1 MTKEM
6 GAAIAVG
13 RLSKVRLPVRGI
25 VIAAAM
31 AVALLAAQ
39 ALGLLDDIIRRWDDI
54 AFLSVQHMQLAAI
67 SGGLAILVGM
77 VLGIVLSRR
86 ACRKVA
92 EPVMQALNVG
102 TTIPTLAVLALS
114 MSVLGIGAL
123 PAIFALWLMTLLPIV
138 RNTYIGILEVPPHLI
153 EAATGMG
160 MRPWQILWRVEV
172 PNALYV
178 IFAGIRTAVTVN
190 VGTVPLAF
198 LIGAGGLGELIFTG
212 IDLSEPGMMLAGA
225 IPTAMLAVITDFVIA
240 LVTRIVVPRGVM
252 PET

>member
-6 GAAIAVG
+6 GAALAIG
-13 RLSKVRLPVRGI
+13 GLSKVRLPIRGL
-25 VIAAAM
+25 VITAACSV
-31 AVALLAAQ
+31 AVLAAQ
-39 ALGLLDDIIRRWDDI
+39 AMGLLDDILSRWEDI
-54 AFLSVQHMQLAAI
+54 AFLSVQHVELAAI
-67 SGGLAILVGM
+67 SGGLAILVGV

-86 ACRKVA
+86 AFRKLA
-92 EPVMQALNVG
+92 EPVMQSLNVG

-114 MSVLGIGAL
+114 MSVLGIGAP

-138 RNTYIGILEVPPHLI
+138 RNTYIGLLEVPSYLI

-160 MRPWQILWRVEV
+160 MKPWQILWRVEV

-198 LIGAGGLGELIFTG
+198 LIGGGGLGELIFTG

-240 LVTRIVVPRGVM
+240 LLTRIVVPRGVM

>member
-6 GAAIAVG
+6 GAAIAIG
-13 RLSKVRLPVRGI
+13 RLSKVRLPVRAL
-25 VIAAAM
+25 VIAAALVV
-31 AVALLAAQ
+31 AVLAAQ
-39 ALGLLDDIIRRWDDI
+39 AIDLLDDIARRWDDI
-54 AFLSVQHMQLAAI
+54 AFLSVQHMELAAV
-67 SGGLAILVGM
+67 SGGLAILIGVA
-77 VLGIVLSRR
+77 LGVVLSRKAFR
-86 ACRKVA
+86 RIA

-114 MSVLGIGAL
+114 MSVLGIGAP

-138 RNTYIGILEVPPHLI
+138 RNTYVGLLEVPAHLV

-160 MRPWQILWRVEV
+160 MRPWQILWRVEL

-198 LIGAGGLGELIFTG
+198 LIGGGGLGELIFTG

-225 IPTAMLAVITDFVIA
+225 IPTAMLAVATDFVIA
-240 LVTRIVVPRGVM
+240 LVTRLVVPRGVM

>member
-6 GAAIAVG
+6 GAALAIG
-13 RLSKVRLPVRGI
+13 GLSKIRLPIRGL
-25 VIAAAM
+25 VITAAC
-31 AVALLAAQ
+31 AVAVLAAQ
-39 ALGLLDDIIRRWDDI
+39 AMGLLDDILSRWEDI
-54 AFLSVQHMQLAAI
+54 AFLSVQHVELAAI
-67 SGGLAILVGM
+67 SGGLAILVGV

-86 ACRKVA
+86 AFRGFA

-114 MSVLGIGAL
+114 MSVLGIGAP

-138 RNTYIGILEVPPHLI
+138 RNTYIGLLEVPAYLI

-160 MRPWQILWRVEV
+160 MKPWQILWQVEV

-198 LIGAGGLGELIFTG
+198 LIGGGGLGELIFTG

-225 IPTAMLAVITDFVIA
+225 IPTAMLAVITDFAIA
-240 LVTRIVVPRGVM
+240 LVTKIVVPRGVM

>member
-13 RLSKVRLPVRGI
+13 RLSKVRLPVRGL

-31 AVALLAAQ
+31 VVALLAAQ
-39 ALGLLDDIIRRWDDI
+39 AMGLLDDIVNRWDDI

-67 SGGLAILVGM
+67 SGGLAILIGM
-77 VLGIVLSRR
+77 VLGIVLSRTTFR
-86 ACRKVA
+86 RIA
-92 EPVMQALNVG
+92 EPVMQTLNVG

-138 RNTYIGILEVPPHLI
+138 RNTYIGILEVPTYLI

>member
-13 RLSKVRLPVRGI
+13 RLSKIRLPVRGM

-31 AVALLAAQ
+31 AIALVAAQ
-39 ALGLLDDIIRRWDDI
+39 AMGLLDDIVSRWDDI
-54 AFLSVQHMQLAAI
+54 AFLSVQHMELAAI
-67 SGGLAILVGM
+67 SGGLAILIGLIV
-77 VLGIVLSRR
+77 GIVLSRR
-86 ACRKVA
+86 ALRRIA
-92 EPVMQALNVG
+92 EPVMQTLNVG
-102 TTIPTLAVLALS
+102 STMPTLAVLALS

-138 RNTYIGILEVPPHLI
+138 RNTYIGILEVPAYLI
-153 EAATGMG
+153 ESATGMG
-160 MRPWQILWRVEV
+160 MRPWQILWRVEL

-225 IPTAMLAVITDFVIA
+225 IPTALLAVITDFVIA

>member
-6 GAAIAVG
+6 GAALAVG
-13 RLSKVRLPVRGI
+13 GLSRIRLPIRGL
-25 VIAAAM
+25 VITAAC
-31 AVALLAAQ
+31 AVAVLAARTM
-39 ALGLLDDIIRRWDDI
+39 GLLDDILGRWEDI
-54 AFLSVQHMQLAAI
+54 AFLSVQHVELAAI
-67 SGGLAILVGM
+67 SGGLAIMVG
-77 VLGIVLSRR
+77 VALGIVLSRR
-86 ACRKVA
+86 AFRRFA

-114 MSVLGIGAL
+114 MSVLGIGAP

-138 RNTYIGILEVPPHLI
+138 RNTYIGLLEVPSYLI

-160 MRPWQILWRVEV
+160 MKPRQILWRVEV

-198 LIGAGGLGELIFTG
+198 LIGGGGLGELIFTG

>member
-1 MTKEM
+1 M
-6 GAAIAVG
+6 GAALAVG
-13 RLSKVRLPVRGI
+13 GLSKVRLPLRGL
-25 VIAAAM
+25 VITAAC
-31 AVALLAAQ
+31 AVVVLAAR
-39 ALGLLDDIIRRWDDI
+39 AMGLLDDILSRWEDI
-54 AFLSVQHMQLAAI
+54 AFLSVQHVELAAI
-67 SGGLAILVGM
+67 SGGLAILVGV

-86 ACRKVA
+86 TFRGVA
-92 EPVMQALNVG
+92 EPVMQSLNVG

-114 MSVLGIGAL
+114 MSVLGIGAP

-138 RNTYIGILEVPPHLI
+138 RNTYIGLLEVPSYLI

-160 MRPWQILWRVEV
+160 MKPRQILWRVEL

-198 LIGAGGLGELIFTG
+198 LIGGGGLGELIFTG

-225 IPTAMLAVITDFVIA
+225 IPTAMLAVITDFAIA
-240 LVTRIVVPRGVM
+240 LVTKIVVPRGVM

>member
-6 GAAIAVG
+6 GAALAIG
-13 RLSKVRLPVRGI
+13 GLSKVRLPIRGL
-25 VIAAAM
+25 VITAACSV
-31 AVALLAAQ
+31 AVLAAQ
-39 ALGLLDDIIRRWDDI
+39 AMGLLDDILSRWEDI
-54 AFLSVQHMQLAAI
+54 AFLSVQHVELAAI
-67 SGGLAILVGM
+67 SGGLAILVG
-77 VLGIVLSRR
+77 VVVGIVLSRR
-86 ACRKVA
+86 AFRRFA
-92 EPVMQALNVG
+92 EPVMQSLNIG

-114 MSVLGIGAL
+114 MSVLGIGAP

-138 RNTYIGILEVPPHLI
+138 RNTYIGLLEVPSYLI

-160 MRPWQILWRVEV
+160 MKPWQILWRVEV

-178 IFAGIRTAVTVN
+178 MFAGIRTAVTVN

-198 LIGAGGLGELIFTG
+198 LIGGGGLGELIFTG

-225 IPTAMLAVITDFVIA
+225 IPTAMLAVITDFAIA
-240 LVTRIVVPRGVM
+240 LLTKIVVPRGVM